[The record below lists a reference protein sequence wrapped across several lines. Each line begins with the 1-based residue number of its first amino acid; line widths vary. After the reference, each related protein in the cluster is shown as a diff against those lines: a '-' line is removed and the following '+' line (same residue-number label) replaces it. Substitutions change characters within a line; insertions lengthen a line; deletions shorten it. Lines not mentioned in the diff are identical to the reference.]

1 MCLTVTIHTLHIL
14 FLGQLTILDIDS
26 TQIWHIRYL
35 IFLQQYLSSK
45 LLLVQKCEFFANLFI
60 RITHAILWYRKYS
73 TNIQSNTKFGPVV
86 LITWFHD
93 CISMGC
99 HHKTWWRINGK
110 WRVLTFLC
118 FLLWRIRL
126 APQHHSAQ
134 QPTVTVNIKCCV
146 RKNLNI
152 VTLYISDIV
161 TIWYFIAMVFLSRP
175 RVAIAETWDT
185 SRPGSGHVS
194 CPMAPC
200 HPPPVSWPGPEAYLM
215 PHYLMTGECIKC
227 IAKLHI
233 SKCKKGR
240 AKSNQAKKRAGIT
253 NEVNI
258 GLVPH
263 E

>member
-1 MCLTVTIHTLHIL
+1 MCLVSHSLSTRCTSS
-14 FLGQLTILDIDS
+14 FWGQLTILDIDS

-35 IFLQQYLSSK
+35 IFLQQHLSSK
-45 LLLVQKCEFFANLFI
+45 LLLMQKCEFFANLFI

-161 TIWYFIAMVFLSRP
+161 TIWYFIAMGIFVTPSCCDS
-175 RVAIAETWDT
+175 WDM
-185 SRPGSGHVS
+185 GHISAWIWS

-200 HPPPVSWPGPEAYLM
+200 HPPPVSWQGPEACLM
-215 PHYLMTGECIKC
+215 PHYLMTIPGV
-227 IAKLHI
+227 AKHLLNFGSI
-233 SKCKKGR
+233 
-240 AKSNQAKKRAGIT
+240 
-253 NEVNI
+253 
-258 GLVPH
+258 
-263 E
+263 

>member
-1 MCLTVTIHTLHIL
+1 MWV
-14 FLGQLTILDIDS
+14 
-26 TQIWHIRYL
+26 
-35 IFLQQYLSSK
+35 
-45 LLLVQKCEFFANLFI
+45 FANLFI
-60 RITHAILWYRKYS
+60 RISYAILRYLKYS

-99 HHKTWWRINGK
+99 HYKTWWRINGK

-126 APQHHSAQ
+126 ATQRTAAQ

-175 RVAIAETWDT
+175 RVAIGGTRDT

-194 CPMAPC
+194 WRLVTTLPCPGLCTA
-200 HPPPVSWPGPEAYLM
+200 A
-215 PHYLMTGECIKC
+215 GECI
-227 IAKLHI
+227 AK
-233 SKCKKGR
+233 
-240 AKSNQAKKRAGIT
+240 
-253 NEVNI
+253 
-258 GLVPH
+258 
-263 E
+263 